1 MPTAEL
7 QIIDYLRR
15 DWDTG
20 LRITTVEQA
29 MRALGLRPDDELRWR
44 VGQALDNAWRR
55 RLGFR
60 QLLRGLRWLRGFR
73 WRDLFDL
80 VGPSSMRAEI
90 KQWNPAS
97 FILTNDEKLVA
108 RYILSVQGDAGRLPR
123 RAEITDALG
132 LDDTRTRGALR
143 MLDRL
148 GFLTLDAG
156 DRYRLAPD
164 HSTLLEGLGFS
175 FHTVT
180 LEDGEQFNVP

>member
-7 QIIDYLRR
+7 RIIDYLRR

-29 MRALGLRPDDELRWR
+29 MRALGLPPDDDLRWR
-44 VGQALDNAWRR
+44 VGQALDDAWRR

-60 QLLRGLRWLRGFR
+60 HILSGLRWLRGFR

-80 VGPSSMRAEI
+80 VGPSPLRAEI
-90 KQWNPAS
+90 KQWDPAT
-97 FILTNDEKLVA
+97 FILTNDEKLAA
-108 RYILSVQGDAGRLPR
+108 RYILRVQGDTGRLPR
-123 RAEITDALG
+123 LPEIMAALYLNEANTRA
-132 LDDTRTRGALR
+132 ALR

-148 GFLTLDAG
+148 GFLSLSTG
-156 DRYRLAPD
+156 DGYRLAPD
-164 HSTLLEGLGFS
+164 HSAWLRGLGFS

-180 LEDGEQFNVP
+180 LQRGEQFNVP